1 MNAWLALFFKE
12 LRLLLRD
19 PFLLIAIV
27 WFFTAEVYIA
37 ATGMKLTLNN
47 APIAVLDEA
56 HNQAS
61 RDWTQSFQPPWFRSA
76 TPPANMEAAQERLR
90 RQQLML
96 AADIPPRFRPR
107 DTHEQEAMQLLID
120 GANVTL
126 ASLAV
131 NDASLIH
138 ARYNQQQLR
147 ARLHLPA
154 SKALPVPLIDVQ
166 TRLLYN
172 QANLDRWFMG
182 VTELFLI
189 ITLMGMLLTAALA
202 VREKETGTFEQL
214 AVVPLTPGQILTAKV
229 AAVTLMI
236 LLGGALSLGV
246 VLHGVVGVPIR
257 GEPLTFLIL
266 LTLYS
271 FAVCGLGLVIATLTR
286 NLGQVMLVSFMLLLP
301 MMLLSGAW
309 VPPESMPQ
317 WEQKLMALTPLY
329 HFNIIG
335 QSLIFKGAGW
345 QDLWPHIS
353 ALAALSA
360 ILFAFGT
367 WRFRAHLI
375 ANG

>member
-19 PFLLIAIV
+19 PFLLVAIV

-56 HNQAS
+56 RNQAS
-61 RDWTQSFQPPWFRSA
+61 RDWSQSFQPPWFRGAS
-76 TPPANMEAAQERLR
+76 PPADMEAAEVALR
-90 RQQLML
+90 RQRLML
-96 AADIPPRFRPR
+96 AADIPPRFHPR
-107 DTHEQEAMQLLID
+107 DTREQEAIQLLID

-154 SKALPVPLIDVQ
+154 SKALPVPLIDVR

-172 QANLDRWFMG
+172 QANLDSWFMG
-182 VTELFLI
+182 VTELFLV

-202 VREKETGTFEQL
+202 VREKEKGTFEQL
-214 AVVPLTPGQILTAKV
+214 AVAPLTPGQILAAKV

-236 LLGGALSLGV
+236 LLGSALSLGG
-246 VLHGVVGVPIR
+246 VLHGVVGVPFR
-257 GEPLTFLIL
+257 GEPLTFLGL

-271 FAVCGLGLVIATLTR
+271 FAVCGLGLVIATLAR

-309 VPPESMPQ
+309 VPPESMPT
-317 WEQKLMALTPLY
+317 WEQRLMALTPLY

-345 QDLWPHIS
+345 QDLWPHIG
-353 ALAALSA
+353 ALAALSVA
-360 ILFAFGT
+360 LFAFGAA
-367 WRFRAHLI
+367 RFRAHLLST
-375 ANG
+375 G